1 MNINLGR
8 SLLIFSALTLG
19 ASTTGVVGSPEN
31 EATYQWMKQLSAN
44 WVLSPS
50 DQQEGKATNHKLVA
64 PLVGT
69 DATAISFKTIGKG
82 STVQEDLLPGNK
94 KQMVT
99 MYHCNDTECSQVRAT
114 HYCAKQNQPRL
125 VANPSESTDKKLV
138 FDCDMS
144 TGLCQSNED
153 HVHRITHESS
163 NEGQHLKTTY
173 VSWKNG
179 KYSKASVYHFDR
191 KQ

>member
-1 MNINLGR
+1 MIVSAFTL
-8 SLLIFSALTLG
+8 STFS
-19 ASTTGVVGSPEN
+19 TGVVGSPEN
-31 EATYQWMKQLSAN
+31 EATYEWMKQLSAD

-69 DATAISFKTIGKG
+69 DATAISFKTVGKG

-99 MYHCNDTECSQVRAT
+99 MYHCNDTECSQVKAT
-114 HYCAKQNQPRL
+114 HYCAKQNQPSL
-125 VANPSESTDKKLV
+125 VVNTSESTDRKLV

-153 HVHRITHESS
+153 HVHRITHETS
-163 NEGQHLKTTY
+163 NDGQHLKTTY

-179 KYSKASVYHFDR
+179 KYAKASTYHFDR